1 MSLVTLK
8 YEFCNAEGRG
18 PSPHSFPLS
27 IIIIGR
33 IRRQPLLTSLRFS
46 FLEFL
51 LLASRQILVLIDFDF
66 VAERVDDSLR
76 CLASVHLDRIISNKQ
91 VDNPYL

>member
-8 YEFCNAEGRG
+8 YEFCNAEGRE

-33 IRRQPLLTSLRFS
+33 IRRQTLVTSLRFS

-66 VAERVDDSLR
+66 VAE
-76 CLASVHLDRIISNKQ
+76 
-91 VDNPYL
+91 